1 MMIRTKMLMAVNKL
15 FKAPV
20 HPFNL
25 QNDGVKSYAMWQY
38 EKGAETIKFYLKNY
52 SAEEMF
58 GGKVIADIGCGAAGK
73 SLYYASQGAQ
83 KVYGVEILSKYE
95 DEANKL
101 AGELGLS
108 DKFEFV
114 CADAS
119 KLPFEDN
126 SIDTMIMN
134 DAMEHVDEPEKV
146 IAECMRVLKKGGRLY
161 ANFPPYHH
169 PFGAHLSDLIYIP
182 WVHLFFGEKVLIEA
196 YKELAKSVPDEAERI
211 EFRISKRDD
220 GSEYFSYI
228 NHMTIKRFEKILKKM
243 DISPVYYHHEP
254 LRGAFK
260 GICRMRGL
268 REMLVKMVVCV
279 IEKK

>member
-1 MMIRTKMLMAVNKL
+1 MMIRTKILMALNKL
-15 FKAPV
+15 FKPPV

-38 EKGAETIKFYLKNY
+38 EKGEDTVKFYLKNY

-58 GGKVIADIGCGAAGK
+58 GGKVVADIGCGAAGK
-73 SLYYASQGAQ
+73 SLYYASQGAK
-83 KVYGVEILSKYE
+83 KVFGVEILAKYE
-95 DEANKL
+95 NEASKL
-101 AGELGLS
+101 ASELGLK

-146 IAECMRVLKKGGRLY
+146 IGECLRVLKKGGRLY
-161 ANFPPYHH
+161 VNFPPYHH

-182 WVHLFFGEKVLIEA
+182 WVHMLFSEKVLIEA
-196 YKELAKSVPDEAERI
+196 YKELAKTVPDAAERI
-211 EFRISKRDD
+211 KFRISMREN
-220 GSEYFSYI
+220 GTEYFSYI

-243 DISPVYYHHEP
+243 DIAPAYYCHEP
-254 LRGAFK
+254 LRNAFSWARN
-260 GICRMRGL
+260 IRGL